1 MPENIYDIIIVGGG
15 IAGLHMARKCVK
27 DGAKVLILEKEPRL
41 GGRIQT
47 KYKQG
52 PEHDLQYECGPAR
65 VSKHHHRALNLINE
79 FKLNTSKIGPF
90 KKHRHV
96 NSNDG
101 SVILK
106 KDITS
111 ELIQK
116 IVKEST
122 KFTKK
127 YLQSIPFHILCNKI
141 LGNEKTTDLQ
151 HMFGYDAEFTHCNA
165 YDAIRMF
172 KRDFQ
177 ETGTYFVLVNGLSE
191 LIGALE
197 NDIKKSG
204 LATFVNNCTVTKFE
218 YNKMTNKGSIYSKGS
233 GSGKTYTG
241 RIIIWAIPKKPL
253 SQIIGWNLI
262 QKKLFDSVSPVS
274 LHRIFCQ
281 FPHNT
286 SSPSES
292 NWMINVDRTTTN
304 DAIRQFIPLSK
315 ERAFAQVSYSDSY
328 YADFWK
334 HYANISKAALSKE
347 LLIHLRIVFPEINNI
362 TAPKFIDS
370 EYWPEG
376 VHMWKPGANSDEL
389 SKKIQHIGAGVSPV
403 PMYIIGEAYSMHQC
417 WIEGSLE
424 TTDDV
429 FRMLKNDKVYKE
441 YISKN

>member
-1 MPENIYDIIIVGGG
+1 MPENIYDIIIIGAG

-27 DGAKVLILEKEPRL
+27 DSAKVLILEKDSRL
-41 GGRIQT
+41 GGRIYT

-52 PEHDLQYECGPAR
+52 PEHDLQYDCGPAR

-79 FKLNTSKIGPF
+79 FKLNTAKIGPF

-101 SVILK
+101 SVILR

-116 IVKEST
+116 IIKESQ
-122 KFTKK
+122 KYTKK
-127 YLQSIPFHILCNKI
+127 YLQSIPFHVLCNKI
-141 LGNEKTTDLQ
+141 LGNIKTTELQ
-151 HMFGYDAEFTHCNA
+151 NMFGYDAEFTHCNA

-177 ETGTYFVLVNGLSE
+177 ETGTYVVLTNGLSE
-191 LIGALE
+191 LINVIE
-197 NDIKKSG
+197 NDIKKSR

-218 YNKMTNKGSIYSKGS
+218 YNKLANQGNIFTSESEKM
-233 GSGKTYTG
+233 YTG
-241 RIIIWAIPKKPL
+241 RIIIWAIPKKQL
-253 SQIIGWNLI
+253 SEIIGWTSS
-262 QKKLFDSVSPVS
+262 QKKLFDTVSPVS

-281 FPHNT
+281 FPYNE
-286 SSPSES
+286 PSEH
-292 NWMINVDRTTTN
+292 NWMINIDRTTTN

-328 YADFWK
+328 YANFWK
-334 HYANISKAALSKE
+334 HYADISKAALSKE
-347 LLIHLRIVFPEINNI
+347 LLVHLRIIFPEINNI

-376 VHMWKPGANSDEL
+376 VHMWKPGANSDDL
-389 SKKIQHIGAGVSPV
+389 CKKIQHIGAIISSASAPI
-403 PMYIIGEAYSMHQC
+403 YIIGEAYSMHQC
-417 WIEGSLE
+417 WIEGALE
-424 TTDDV
+424 TTDNV
-429 FRMLKNDKVYKE
+429 FGMLKNDKVYKE
-441 YISKN
+441 YVSKN